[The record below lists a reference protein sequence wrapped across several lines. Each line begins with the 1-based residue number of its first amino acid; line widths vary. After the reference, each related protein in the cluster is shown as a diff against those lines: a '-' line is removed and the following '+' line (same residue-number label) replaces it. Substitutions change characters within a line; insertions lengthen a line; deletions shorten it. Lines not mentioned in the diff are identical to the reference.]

1 MKRTREEII
10 RMNNFL
16 KFIAKDYGVF
26 GFTPEIN
33 NLQAAINEIEVEEEH
48 IDESIE
54 CESEVII
61 KAFNAGYSNGFM
73 QKFKDGEDYFNKTF
87 KK

>member
-1 MKRTREEII
+1 MKKTREEII

-16 KFIAKDYGVF
+16 KFIAKDYHGF
-26 GFTPEIN
+26 GFDQEIN
-33 NLQAAINEIEVEEEH
+33 NLQAAIDEIEEGN
-48 IDESIE
+48 IDEYIE
-54 CESEVII
+54 CKSEAII
-61 KAFNAGYSNGFM
+61 KAFNAGFSNGFM

>member
-1 MKRTREEII
+1 MKKTRKEIM

-16 KFIAKDYGVF
+16 KFIAKDYHGF
-26 GFTPEIN
+26 GFDQEIN
-33 NLQAAINEIEVEEEH
+33 NLQVSIDEIEVEEAVLT
-48 IDESIE
+48 ESIE

-61 KAFNAGYSNGFM
+61 KAFNAGFSNGFM

>member
-16 KFIAKDYGVF
+16 KFIAKDYHGF
-26 GFTPEIN
+26 GFDQEIN
-33 NLQAAINEIEVEEEH
+33 NLQVSIDEIEEEP

-54 CESEVII
+54 YGSEVII
-61 KAFNAGYSNGFM
+61 KAFNTGYSNGFM

>member
-16 KFIAKDYGVF
+16 KFIAKDYHGF
-26 GFTPEIN
+26 GFDQEIN

-54 CESEVII
+54 YGSEVII
-61 KAFNAGYSNGFM
+61 KAFNTGYSNGFM

>member
-10 RMNNFL
+10 RMNNLL
-16 KFIAKDYGVF
+16 KYISKDYHGF
-26 GFTPEIN
+26 GFDQEIN
-33 NLQAAINEIEVEEEH
+33 NLQASIDEIEEEP
-48 IDESIE
+48 IDEFIE
-54 CESEVII
+54 YGSEAII
-61 KAFNAGYSNGFM
+61 KAFNTGYSNGFM